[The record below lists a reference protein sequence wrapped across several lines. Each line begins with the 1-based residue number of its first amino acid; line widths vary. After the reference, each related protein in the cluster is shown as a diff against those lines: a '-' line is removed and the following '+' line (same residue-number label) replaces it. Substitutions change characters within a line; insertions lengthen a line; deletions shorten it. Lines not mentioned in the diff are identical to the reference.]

1 MSPQPGKDTPAVQA
15 RRQRRRERIVAAAV
29 KLFGREGIHR
39 VSMQQIA
46 AEVGMSVGSLY
57 QYLPNKEAIIAEAT
71 LKMDRANAEV
81 LSKDTDAE
89 TLDWLLRET
98 LRRTAVA
105 PVESVALNL
114 DISAE
119 ASRNPAVAERLA
131 EQFEAACGLLAEAF
145 GGLDPDLPPSE
156 ARIRAELYVAAQAGI
171 GALRASRV
179 PATALPELAERIVEL
194 VLPAAPD
201 RDRPAAASD
210 VDPTKENQ

>member
-1 MSPQPGKDTPAVQA
+1 MPPQPKKDTPAVQA
-15 RRQRRRERIVAAAV
+15 RRREQVDRIVAAAV
-29 KLFGREGIHR
+29 TLFARQGIHR
-39 VSMQQIA
+39 TSMQQIA

-98 LRRTAVA
+98 LRRTALA

-145 GGLDPDLPPSE
+145 RGLDPDLPPSE
-156 ARIRAELYVAAQAGI
+156 ARLRAELYVAAQAGI
-171 GALRASRV
+171 GTLRASRV
-179 PATALPELAERIVEL
+179 PAVSLAELGDRILQL
-194 VLPAAPD
+194 VLPTTPEQRRPD
-201 RDRPAAASD
+201 AGSDTDRQEQD
-210 VDPTKENQ
+210 R